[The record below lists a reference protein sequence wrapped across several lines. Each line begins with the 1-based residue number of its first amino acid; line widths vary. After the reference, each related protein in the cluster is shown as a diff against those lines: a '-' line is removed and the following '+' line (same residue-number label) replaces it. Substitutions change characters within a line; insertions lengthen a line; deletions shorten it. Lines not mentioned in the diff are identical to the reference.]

1 MFIARYERTMRNAK
15 PKGVELKPEAATT
28 IAKVCHVCH
37 GRGRIGPFFPGG
49 LSTAC
54 GNCAGALSDDQVER
68 SEPPTGSKTPARD
81 IISRVAA
88 AHGYTLAQIIGPRL
102 EKKLVHAR
110 FDAVKAV
117 AEGRPDMSLPQIGR
131 VFNRDHTSILHA
143 LNKRGGRKNRGQQA

>member
-15 PKGVELKPEAATT
+15 PKGVELELKAA
-28 IAKVCHVCH
+28 AVPKVCRVCH

-54 GNCAGALSDDQVER
+54 GNCSAAQGDQADK
-68 SEPPTGSKTPARD
+68 PTLPTGSKTPARE
-81 IISRVAA
+81 IISRVGA

-102 EKKLVHAR
+102 EKKLVQAR
-110 FDAVKAV
+110 FDAIKAV
-117 AEGRPDMSLPQIGR
+117 ADGRPDMSLPQIGR

-143 LNKRGGRKNRGQQA
+143 LNKRGGRQNRDQQA